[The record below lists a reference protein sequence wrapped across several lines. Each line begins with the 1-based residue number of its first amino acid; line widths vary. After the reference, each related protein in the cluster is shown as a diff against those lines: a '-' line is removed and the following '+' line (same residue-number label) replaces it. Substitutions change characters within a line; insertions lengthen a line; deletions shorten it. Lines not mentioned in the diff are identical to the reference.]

1 MPDPQKPDPL
11 SDELADRLND
21 LFREDG
27 PAASAAPP
35 KRPVPVVPAAPP
47 RRDNGGALSELKKL
61 VLSID
66 WEITPQV
73 IDSFLEQ
80 VDSLKAR
87 FRDDKPATVLLQ
99 MLATLGQ
106 YVKSSRSNVH
116 PSTFPLLNS
125 VFARLDE
132 ITSTPGLSEAAKR
145 RLLQTE
151 VEAYQGLRTKIAQK
165 RTSEPPS
172 RSAPAP
178 APPAAAAGAVT
189 PAALAQAVQ
198 ELKAYL
204 HAEIEAL
211 RRELRGTA
219 RR

>member
-27 PAASAAPP
+27 PAASPAS
-35 KRPVPVVPAAPP
+35 KRPAPVAPAAPP

-99 MLATLGQ
+99 ILGTLGQ
-106 YVKSSRSNVH
+106 YIKSSRSNVH

-132 ITSTPGLSEAAKR
+132 FTTSPGLSEAAKR

-151 VEAYQGLRTKIAQK
+151 VEAYQGLRAKIAQR
-165 RTSEPPS
+165 RTPEPPS

-178 APPAAAAGAVT
+178 APPAAAPGVVT

-198 ELKAYL
+198 ELKAYI
-204 HAEIEAL
+204 HAEVEAL
-211 RRELRGTA
+211 RRELRGTS

>member
-1 MPDPQKPDPL
+1 MPDPEKPDLL
-11 SDELADRLND
+11 SDELATRLND

-27 PAASAAPP
+27 PTDSAVP
-35 KRPVPVVPAAPP
+35 KRPVPAVSAAPP
-47 RRDNGGALSELKKL
+47 RRENGGALSELKKL

-80 VDSLKAR
+80 VDLLKAR

-99 MLATLGQ
+99 LLATLGQ
-106 YVKSSRSNVH
+106 YIKSSRSNVH

-132 ITSTPGLSEAAKR
+132 FTGNPGLSEAAKR

-151 VEAYQGLRTKIAQK
+151 VEAYQGLRTKIAQR
-165 RTSEPPS
+165 RTPEPPS
-172 RSAPAP
+172 RSASAP
-178 APPAAAAGAVT
+178 APPAGVAGAVT

-198 ELKAYL
+198 ELKAYI

-211 RRELRGTA
+211 RRELRGTP